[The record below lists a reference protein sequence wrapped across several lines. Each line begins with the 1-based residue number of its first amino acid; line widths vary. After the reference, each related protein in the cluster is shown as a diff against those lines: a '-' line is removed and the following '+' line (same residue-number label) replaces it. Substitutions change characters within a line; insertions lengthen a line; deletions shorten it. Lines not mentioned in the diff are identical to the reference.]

1 MNYRQINEQLKDVRL
16 KIQSAIPNY
25 WQSRIDKMIDVTP
38 EPMRKEP
45 LYLYVPKN
53 VIDLVGWEYRG
64 IELLQVTPLQE
75 GTMYLSQI
83 SVFLN

>member
-16 KIQSAIPNY
+16 KIQAAIPNY

-38 EPMRKEP
+38 ETMRKEP

-64 IELLQVTPLQE
+64 VELLQVKPLKE
-75 GTMYLSQI
+75 DTM
-83 SVFLN
+83 FLTQTNIFLQ